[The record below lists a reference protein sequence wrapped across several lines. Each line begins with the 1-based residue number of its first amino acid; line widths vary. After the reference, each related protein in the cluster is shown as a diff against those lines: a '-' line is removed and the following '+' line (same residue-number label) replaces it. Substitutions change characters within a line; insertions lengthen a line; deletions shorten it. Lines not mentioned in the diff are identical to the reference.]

1 MHPRVHFLLA
11 FRGSSVVHLLGIVV
25 DQFAAQKVQRRFVIE
40 NNVMEGVGENFG
52 HPNQTCLYIF
62 QEKQMDSSKK
72 QTSNA

>member
-1 MHPRVHFLLA
+1 VSGLLFDVSQLLVIHL
-11 FRGSSVVHLLGIVV
+11 FRIGI
-25 DQFAAQKVQRRFVIE
+25 DQFAFQQIQGRFVIQ